1 MKLGSGSAGRW
12 AGGVEAPQPLAEE
25 TTGAGQAAAK
35 GAPADRTGQASHL
48 ADGKRGVSAGAGLVK
63 WQLSQK
69 TMEGLIAQGEMN
81 YVPQALSRKFFY
93 EGTDLKCICFKYSFN
108 LSCG

>member
-63 WQLSQK
+63 WPV
-69 TMEGLIAQGEMN
+69 EGYLELCLLGQSFPEM
-81 YVPQALSRKFFY
+81 P
-93 EGTDLKCICFKYSFN
+93 E
-108 LSCG
+108 